1 MADLEDKYLADQLTP
16 EELQQLRKD
25 VALQTD
31 REVGDVMQR
40 RWLGAHFEDRFEAS
54 DGLMA
59 DVKHTLMSQ
68 LHHDI
73 GLQRSSWRT
82 HIWAVAAIALILLLA
97 GTTWYFYQLGSAA
110 LSQSVVVATGGG
122 EHAHVALPDGTV
134 LELNGNSRVTY
145 APQDFNQGRRHV
157 FLVGEA
163 YVKVTKDAAHPFKL
177 TTEKAQVAVF
187 GTTFNIS
194 AYPHSSATELSLEE
208 GSVNFTSL
216 KTNTYVSLK
225 AGQKVTMDNLSGSM
239 KTYNLKTD
247 VVDAGLWRQGVI
259 VFRNAPLSEVLDK
272 VEEVFSV
279 EVITRVPDYA
289 DDLLT
294 GVVSNRNINDILDV
308 IRKTYHL
315 RVVKQGQKVIISKD

>member
-122 EHAHVALPDGTV
+122 EHAHVALPDGTL
-134 LELNGNSRVTY
+134 LELNGNSRVSY

-157 FLVGEA
+157 SLVGEA
-163 YVKVTKDAAHPFKL
+163 YVKVAKDATHPFKL
-177 TTEKAQVAVF
+177 TTEKAQVVVL
-187 GTTFNIS
+187 GTTFNLA
-194 AYPHSSATELSLEE
+194 AYPQSDITELSLEE

-216 KTNTYVSLK
+216 QTNTYVSLK

-279 EVITRVPDYA
+279 EVITKVPDYA
-289 DDLLT
+289 DDVLT